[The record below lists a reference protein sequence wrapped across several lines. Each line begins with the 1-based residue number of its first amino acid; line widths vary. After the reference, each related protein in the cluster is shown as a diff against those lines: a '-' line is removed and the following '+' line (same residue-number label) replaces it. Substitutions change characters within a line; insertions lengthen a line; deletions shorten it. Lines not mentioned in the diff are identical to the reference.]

1 LDVAAYPK
9 LLLKVSTQGRLN
21 LLPISPAQMAQGGS
35 MEVILG
41 CCAGLDVHKESVQA
55 CVRRMGAGGKLEQE
69 VRGWGTMTSALMEM
83 AEWLAAAGVRHVA
96 MESTGV
102 YWKPIFNILEERFEI
117 LLVNARQFRN
127 VPGRKTDIKDCQWI
141 AQLLQHGL
149 LKGSFIPPRPQR
161 ELRDLTRQ
169 RAQIMDERSRISNR
183 IQKVLEDAN
192 VKLGSVASNVVGV
205 SGRLMLEAIIG
216 GQDDA
221 EKLANL
227 AQRSLRSKIPQLQQT
242 LYGRLTEHHRWMLG
256 LLMDQLSSNEAL
268 VERLDERIAQC
279 TRPLEP
285 VLERLDEIPG
295 IDVRVA
301 QVLLAEIGPEM
312 KPFPSDAH
320 LASWAGICPG
330 NNESAGKKRSG
341 KTTKGSR
348 WLRQALV
355 QAAWAAARKKDSYF
369 QAHARNLM
377 HRRGRKRG
385 LVAVAHSLLLVIY
398 HMLKEGT
405 RYRDLGP
412 QFLDRLRAT
421 HLVRFHVRRLQQLG
435 LQVELKPLAA

>member
-1 LDVAAYPK
+1 
-9 LLLKVSTQGRLN
+9 
-21 LLPISPAQMAQGGS
+21 

-41 CCAGLDVHKESVQA
+41 CCAGLDVHKDSVEA
-55 CVRRMGAGGKLEQE
+55 CVRHMSAGGKVEHE
-69 VRGWGTMTSALMEM
+69 VRHWGTTTRELVAL
-83 AEWLAAAGVRHVA
+83 AEWLGSMGVTHVA

-102 YWKPIFNILEERFEI
+102 YWKPIFNILESQFEI
-117 LLVNARQFRN
+117 LLANARHMKN
-127 VPGRKTDIKDCQWI
+127 VPGRKTDIRDCQWI

-169 RAQIMDERSRISNR
+169 RTQLIDEGSRISNR

-192 VKLGSVASNVVGV
+192 VKLGSVASNVVGA
-205 SGRLMLEAIIG
+205 SGRLMLEAMVAG
-216 GQDDA
+216 EDDPA
-221 EKLANL
+221 RLADL
-227 AQRSLRSKIPQLQQT
+227 AQRRMRSKIPQLEQA
-242 LYGRLTEHHRWMLG
+242 LYGKLTEHHRWMLK
-256 LLMDQLSSNEAL
+256 LLLDQLEAT
-268 VERLDERIAQC
+268 EQFIARLDERIAELA
-279 TRPLEP
+279 RPQQP
-285 VLERLDEIPG
+285 VLEKLDAIPG
-295 IDVRVA
+295 VDRRVA
-301 QVLLAEIGPEM
+301 EVLMAEIGPDM
-312 KPFPSDAH
+312 TPFPSDAH
-320 LASWAGICPG
+320 LASWAGISPG

-355 QAAWAAARKKDSYF
+355 QAAWAASHKKDSYF

-385 LVAVAHSLLLVIY
+385 LVAVAHSLLTVIY

-405 RYRDLGP
+405 AYRDLGP

-421 HLVRFHVRRLQQLG
+421 HLIRFHVRRLRNLG
-435 LQVELKPLAA
+435 MQVLLTPEAV

>member
-1 LDVAAYPK
+1 
-9 LLLKVSTQGRLN
+9 
-21 LLPISPAQMAQGGS
+21 
-35 MEVILG
+35 
-41 CCAGLDVHKESVQA
+41 
-55 CVRRMGAGGKLEQE
+55 
-69 VRGWGTMTSALMEM
+69 
-83 AEWLAAAGVRHVA
+83 
-96 MESTGV
+96 
-102 YWKPIFNILEERFEI
+102 
-117 LLVNARQFRN
+117 

-205 SGRLMLEAIIG
+205 SGRLMLEAIIA
-216 GQDDA
+216 GQDDP
-221 EKLANL
+221 EKLADL
-227 AQRSLRSKIPQLQQT
+227 AQRRLRDKIPQLEQA
-242 LYGRLTEHHRWMLG
+242 LAGKLTEHHRWMLR

-268 VERLDERIAQC
+268 LARLDERIAQC

-312 KPFPSDAH
+312 TPFPSDAH

-341 KTTKGSR
+341 KTTK
-348 WLRQALV
+348 
-355 QAAWAAARKKDSYF
+355 AAAGC
-369 QAHARNLM
+369 ARLWCKRPGRPVT
-377 HRRGRKRG
+377 RRTAISRSMPVTSCIVAEGKRG
-385 LVAVAHSLLLVIY
+385 LVAVAHSLLIVIY
-398 HMLKEGT
+398 HMLKN
-405 RYRDLGP
+405 RNSIP
-412 QFLDRLRAT
+412 
-421 HLVRFHVRRLQQLG
+421 
-435 LQVELKPLAA
+435 

>member
-1 LDVAAYPK
+1 
-9 LLLKVSTQGRLN
+9 
-21 LLPISPAQMAQGGS
+21 

-41 CCAGLDVHKESVQA
+41 CCAGLDIHKDSVEA
-55 CVRRMGAGGKLEQE
+55 CVRRTSAGGKVEHE
-69 VRGWGTMTSALMEM
+69 VRHWGTTTRELVAMSD
-83 AEWLAAAGVRHVA
+83 WLSSLRVTQVA

-117 LLVNARQFRN
+117 LLANAHHLKN

-149 LKGSFIPPRPQR
+149 LRGSFIPPRPQR

-169 RAQIMDERSRISNR
+169 RTQLVDEASRISNR

-192 VKLGSVASNVVGV
+192 VKLGSVASNVVGK
-205 SGRLMLEAIIG
+205 SGRLMLEAMVA
-216 GQDDA
+216 GQDDPA
-221 EKLANL
+221 QLADL
-227 AQRSLRSKIPQLQQT
+227 AQRGLRSKIPQLEQA
-242 LYGRLTEHHRWMLG
+242 LYGKLTDHHRW
-256 LLMDQLSSNEAL
+256 LLRLLLDQLQTTERFIA
-268 VERLDERIAQC
+268 RLDERIAEL
-279 TRPLEP
+279 TRPLQP
-285 VLERLDEIPG
+285 VLEKLDVIPG
-295 IDVRVA
+295 IDRRVA
-301 QVLLAEIGPEM
+301 EVLLAEIGPDVT
-312 KPFPSDAH
+312 PFPTDAH

-355 QAAWAAARKKDSYF
+355 QAAWAASHKKDSYF

-385 LVAVAHSLLLVIY
+385 LVAVAHSLLTVIY
-398 HMLKEGT
+398 HMLKEGAA
-405 RYRDLGP
+405 YRDLGP
-412 QFLDRLRAT
+412 QFLDRMRAK
-421 HLVRFHVRRLQQLG
+421 HLIRFHVRRLQSLG
-435 LQVELKPLAA
+435 LQVDLTPQAA

>member
-1 LDVAAYPK
+1 
-9 LLLKVSTQGRLN
+9 
-21 LLPISPAQMAQGGS
+21 MAQGGS
-35 MEVILG
+35 MEIILG
-41 CCAGLDVHKESVQA
+41 CCAGLDVHKDSVEA
-55 CVRRMGAGGKLEQE
+55 CVRTMGAGGKLEQQ
-69 VRGWGTMTSALMEM
+69 VRHWGTMTNNLVEM
-83 AEWLAAAGVRHVA
+83 AEWLGNEGVTHVA

-127 VPGRKTDIKDCQWI
+127 VPGRKTDVKDCQWI

-192 VKLGSVASNVVGV
+192 VKLGSVASDVVGV
-205 SGRLMLEAIIG
+205 SGRLMLEAIIS
-216 GQDDA
+216 GQDDVQ
-221 EKLANL
+221 KLADL
-227 AQRSLRSKIPQLQQT
+227 AQRRLRGKIPQLEQA
-242 LYGRLTEHHRWMLG
+242 LSGKLTDHHRWMLR

-268 VERLDERIAQC
+268 LARLDERIAQC
-279 TRPLEP
+279 TRPVEP

-301 QVLLAEIGPEM
+301 QVLMAEIGPEM

-330 NNESAGKKRSG
+330 NNESAGKRRSG
-341 KTTKGSR
+341 KATKGSR

-355 QAAWAAARKKDSYF
+355 QAAWAASRKKGSYF
-369 QAHARNLM
+369 QAHARNLI
-377 HRRGRKRG
+377 HRRGKKRG

-435 LQVELKPLAA
+435 LQVELTPVAA